1 MRQLMM
7 WMLTMAM
14 LVALV
19 GCGGSSTPNNDDV
32 MQTSQ
37 GGGDHSA
44 AVEETD
50 SGNGDAYTGDVTE
63 SVVRNYQVA
72 SESDFEYNGVQ
83 GGIRVTKYL
92 GTDTIVVIPETI
104 EGEPVV
110 EVGGLMFANDSSVR
124 GVLVPSGVT
133 ELTQVFT
140 NNQNLEVV
148 ICEGVELV
156 GDNTFNNCMNLHTV
170 VLGDSLHE
178 LGENSFAGCS
188 VLKELYISPNMTK
201 IDKNIAP
208 TVFFWCDSLTIIGES
223 GSYIES
229 FCAEQ
234 GIPFQAK

>member
-1 MRQLMM
+1 MM
-7 WMLTMAM
+7 WFLTMAM

-19 GCGGSSTPNNDDV
+19 GCGGSSTPNNDDAT
-32 MQTSQ
+32 QTPQ

-72 SESDFEYNGVQ
+72 SESDFEYNRVQ
-83 GGIRVTKYL
+83 GGIRVTEYL
-92 GTDTIVVIPETI
+92 GNDTIVVIPETI

-140 NNQNLEVV
+140 NNGNLEVV
-148 ICEGVELV
+148 ICEHVQSV
-156 GDNTFNNCMNLHTV
+156 GYNTFNSCIALHTV
-170 VLGDSLHE
+170 VLGDE
-178 LGENSFAGCS
+178 LNNVGENSFSNCRM
-188 VLKELYISPNMTK
+188 LKELYISPSVTQMDDVAAAT
-201 IDKNIAP
+201 A
-208 TVFFWCDSLTIIGES
+208 FLLCDSLTIIGES

>member
-1 MRQLMM
+1 MI
-7 WMLTMAM
+7 WMLTMAT

-19 GCGGSSTPNNDDV
+19 GCGRSSTPNNDDAT
-32 MQTSQ
+32 QTPQ

-44 AVEETD
+44 GVEETD

-72 SESDFEYNGVQ
+72 SESDFEYNRVQ
-83 GGIRVTKYL
+83 GGIRVTDYL
-92 GTDTIVVIPETI
+92 GNDTIVVIPETI

-110 EVGGLMFANDSSVR
+110 EVGGLMFANDSAVR
-124 GVLVPSGVT
+124 GGLVPKGVT

-148 ICEGVELV
+148 ICEGIELV
-156 GDNTFNNCMNLHTV
+156 GYNNFNNCMKLHTV
-170 VLGDSLHE
+170 ILGDSLQE
-178 LGENSFAGCS
+178 LGENSFTGCS
-188 VLKELYISPNMTK
+188 ELKELYISPNMTK
-201 IDKNIAP
+201 IDESINT
-208 TVFFWCDSLTIIGES
+208 TVFFWCDSLTIVGES